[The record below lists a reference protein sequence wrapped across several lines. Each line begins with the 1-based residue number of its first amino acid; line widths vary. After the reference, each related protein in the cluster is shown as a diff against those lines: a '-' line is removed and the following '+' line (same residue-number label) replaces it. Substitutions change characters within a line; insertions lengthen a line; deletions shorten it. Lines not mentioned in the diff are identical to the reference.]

1 MAAKGG
7 ERVKL
12 AAIPPSP
19 VPPAATT
26 LKRPVLRLPAF
37 RMSDEDRYQQ
47 PIGERCFLC
56 EEALTPP
63 WFKTGKFRMHTACS
77 DLVCEDFEATHR
89 RRLVTPKTA
98 NDNTRP
104 MAGE

>member
-37 RMSDEDRYQQ
+37 RQKC
-47 PIGERCFLC
+47 G
-56 EEALTPP
+56 
-63 WFKTGKFRMHTACS
+63 
-77 DLVCEDFEATHR
+77 
-89 RRLVTPKTA
+89 
-98 NDNTRP
+98 
-104 MAGE
+104 